1 MPTQCKPLS
10 FAFQG
15 CQGRRVA
22 AAFDGGAITS
32 NAGVLLLREID
43 RSVGL
48 LDQVAGCFTDYR
60 DPRLTEHSVGTLVR
74 QRVMGITL
82 GYEDLNDHDQLRH
95 DPVLALLSGKLDGHR
110 KDCAPLA
117 GKSTL
122 NRLEHAPPSGEP
134 GRYHRIGHDADALQ
148 AVLLES
154 FIDSWKGG
162 RPSRLVLDIDATDD
176 EVHGRQEGRFF
187 HGYYGHYCFL
197 PLYITCGGRPLF
209 AQLRPGNAD
218 PAGGVTGPLG
228 RIVERLRERW
238 PGLEIL
244 LRADA
249 SYARE
254 EILAWCEGNGVDYVI
269 GLARNSRLVEK
280 IGWELADAQAEAKRR
295 GRPARRFKEFLY
307 ATLTSWSRKRR
318 VVAKAEHLPGKA
330 NPRFVV
336 TTRCPTP
343 SRPGPSTSASTA
355 RGATWRTR
363 SRSSSSI
370 SSPTG
375 PRRRASPP
383 TSSGSSSPPSP
394 RSSSLR
400 SGVRCT
406 APAWP
411 APPPERCGSSSSRSA
426 PASRSRCEGSRSPW
440 TPHTRRPPPSH
451 ASTPDCQGNDST
463 PPSRQPFQPILR
475 GPLRRRTK
483 KARSG
488 SGSRYSGP
496 PKTRPQSRLLLLH
509 LLPRQKLGPN
519 AAPKALS
526 GDCVRNPG

>member
-1 MPTQCKPLS
+1 MMRTRCRPCCS
-10 FAFQG
+10 S
-15 CQGRRVA
+15 R
-22 AAFDGGAITS
+22 
-32 NAGVLLLREID
+32 
-43 RSVGL
+43 
-48 LDQVAGCFTDYR
+48 
-60 DPRLTEHSVGTLVR
+60 
-74 QRVMGITL
+74 
-82 GYEDLNDHDQLRH
+82 
-95 DPVLALLSGKLDGHR
+95 
-110 KDCAPLA
+110 
-117 GKSTL
+117 
-122 NRLEHAPPSGEP
+122 
-134 GRYHRIGHDADALQ
+134 
-148 AVLLES
+148 

-336 TTRCPTP
+336 TSLPDTFSARTVYERVYCPEGQHGEHDQGAAARSLLRPDLGVALRRQPAPDPLLRLRLDPLRCAQACAARHP
-343 SRPGPSTSASTA
+343 PGP
-355 RGATWRTR
+355 RH
-363 SRSSSSI
+363 
-370 SSPTG
+370 
-375 PRRRASPP
+375 RRK
-383 TSSGSSSPPSP
+383 
-394 RSSSLR
+394 
-400 SGVRCT
+400 
-406 APAWP
+406 
-411 APPPERCGSSSSRSA
+411 RCGSSSSRSA

-463 PPSRQPFQPILR
+463 PPSRHPFQPILR

-488 SGSRYSGP
+488 SGSRSSGP